1 MDLSPQTFQGIVVR
15 KKIGKGSKS
24 ERVAN
29 LLMTDCG
36 KEWVLRQQGKSALQD
51 PELDALEGKAIKATG
66 NVHSYV
72 LVISQFEEIAESD
85 LKRK

>member
-1 MDLSPQTFQGIVVR
+1 MELSPLTFQGIVVR
-15 KKIGKGSKS
+15 KQIGKGSKS

-29 LLMTDCG
+29 ILMTDCG

-66 NVHSYV
+66 NVNSYV
-72 LVISQFEEIAESD
+72 LVLSAFEEISETD
-85 LKRK
+85 LKKK